1 MHPCSQCRHNANN
14 EDCTTCPAC
23 LGISTTLKTRLTA
36 ALRQAV
42 APYVRTVDDGHINV
56 NRWSQQYR
64 TLVLP
69 GDLILRGDKNSD
81 VKQWKTWATATLD
94 KCLTQ
99 IQRGWVMGNHESSQQ
114 ASDDASKQIPSNN
127 DNNNQHQEECGTLG
141 VHAIIVP
148 AAHVS
153 RPSCVTTASHKNKQN
168 NRKRRWRPTEA
179 QSQGGDPRLHLEW
192 RLAQTQPEGQQSMA
206 SQLFTLNQAVHA
218 KISADE
224 RQALLAQP
232 LDDASDDTNYTPTPA
247 YDIHV
252 AVWRRPF
259 YVQGAYTKTR
269 RDVSQTPFF
278 VDKDGN
284 DDDDMNEAAMRSET
298 TPKATQNN
306 DDETD
311 KAESNTNDNDKTT
324 SNNNHQGRHKRQRLG
339 VTSVEEEILPTLVK
353 FCGGI
358 SPHNNP
364 PSSHHSNTV
373 FGMAKFHASGREDMN
388 VRMLLPR
395 EPSPRISGRPFVCQ
409 LVDASW
415 MPSAADLK
423 RVVQEINHMPK
434 DSPHDTILAADGL
447 SYGQNPNG
455 VGIAP
460 ELCLVPS
467 TAFSQLQAQTEDKV
481 KHYGCLCWSANPL
494 PATDDD
500 LQQAL
505 FCNTTFPIT
514 LAQRTPL
521 RVLHRRSNIIR
532 QRHVLSCQSRRVDD
546 HYFRLSMSTDAGT
559 CECKYNCRD

>member
-56 NRWSQQYR
+56 NQWSQQDR

-127 DNNNQHQEECGTLG
+127 DNNNQDQEECGTLG

-192 RLAQTQPEGQQSMA
+192 RLAQTQPEGQQSMS

-247 YDIHV
+247 YESLTPAVVPTKNSCAPRTTKKQNSTPELAKFLRAVAISTQEEQAQKNDSAKDASSMSAEELLAHRRERNRELAKQTRERKKNQLTSLKMQFESLMKENSKLQKIVYQHV
-252 AVWRRPF
+252 
-259 YVQGAYTKTR
+259 Q
-269 RDVSQTPFF
+269 
-278 VDKDGN
+278 
-284 DDDDMNEAAMRSET
+284 E
-298 TPKATQNN
+298 PKAKN
-306 DDETD
+306 D
-311 KAESNTNDNDKTT
+311 
-324 SNNNHQGRHKRQRLG
+324 
-339 VTSVEEEILPTLVK
+339 TL
-353 FCGGI
+353 I
-358 SPHNNP
+358 
-364 PSSHHSNTV
+364 
-373 FGMAKFHASGREDMN
+373 
-388 VRMLLPR
+388 
-395 EPSPRISGRPFVCQ
+395 
-409 LVDASW
+409 
-415 MPSAADLK
+415 
-423 RVVQEINHMPK
+423 
-434 DSPHDTILAADGL
+434 
-447 SYGQNPNG
+447 
-455 VGIAP
+455 
-460 ELCLVPS
+460 
-467 TAFSQLQAQTEDKV
+467 QA
-481 KHYGCLCWSANPL
+481 
-494 PATDDD
+494 
-500 LQQAL
+500 QQAL
-505 FCNTTFPIT
+505 LKVPENVWEVASGIELPTIV
-514 LAQRTPL
+514 AHQRGQKSTKAAKEEPVVVVASN
-521 RVLHRRSNIIR
+521 RVEILGNRLISVIF
-532 QRHVLSCQSRRVDD
+532 RVK
-546 HYFRLSMSTDAGT
+546 SKS
-559 CECKYNCRD
+559 